1 MKAVVKFD
9 NLPDAVEIRDVPE
22 PGSAPP
28 GKVLL
33 RVRAA
38 SVCGSDV
45 HMWKHKASWTMSL
58 PLILGHEFCGTVE
71 AVGEGIAGIQ
81 EGERVACETAAWV
94 CGACVYCRSGFY
106 NVSPC
111 RKGYG
116 ALADGAFTRYVVARP
131 EILHRLPEGLPFEQ
145 AALTEPTCVA
155 LNGLLERGRIKPGD
169 VVVVLGPGPIGLMS
183 VQVARVCGA
192 GDIVLIGLERDKSRL
207 ELGMQLGATHA
218 INLEK
223 DDPTKFV
230 QSLRDGLG
238 SDVVV
243 DTTGVSA
250 SLLTALEMVRPLGQ
264 IVKIGWGPQPL
275 NFNLDLMV
283 QKAVTVHGSF
293 SHTYA
298 TWERALRLIA
308 SGAIQI
314 PPMISAVLPLDEWHE
329 GFEGMEQGRLTKA
342 VLIPD

>member
-9 NLPDAVEIRDVPE
+9 NVPDAVEIRDVPE
-22 PGSAPP
+22 PETVPA

-33 RVRAA
+33 RVQAA

-45 HMWKHKASWTMSL
+45 HMWKHKASWTMSV

-71 AVGEGIAGIQ
+71 AVGEGVTGVSV
-81 EGERVACETAAWV
+81 GERVACETAAWV
-94 CGACVYCRSGFY
+94 CGKCVYCRSGLY

-116 ALADGAFTRYVVARP
+116 AMADGAFTRFVVARP

-169 VVVVLGPGPIGLMS
+169 LVVVLGPGPIGLMS
-183 VQVARVCGA
+183 TQVARVCGA
-192 GDIVLIGLERDKSRL
+192 GEIVLVGLERDKPRL
-207 ELGMQLGATHA
+207 ELGLQLGATRLV
-218 INLEK
+218 NLEK
-223 DDPTKFV
+223 DDAVKCV
-230 QSLRDGLG
+230 QSLRDGFG
-238 SDVVV
+238 ADVVV

-250 SLLTALEMVRPLGQ
+250 SFQTAMDLVRPLGQ

-275 NFNLDLMV
+275 HFNLDPMV

-293 SHTYA
+293 SHNYG
-298 TWERALRLIA
+298 TWERALGLIV

-314 PPMISAVLPLDEWHE
+314 PPMISAVLPLEEWHE
-329 GFEGMEQGRLTKA
+329 GFEGMEQGRLTKV
-342 VLIPD
+342 VLIPR